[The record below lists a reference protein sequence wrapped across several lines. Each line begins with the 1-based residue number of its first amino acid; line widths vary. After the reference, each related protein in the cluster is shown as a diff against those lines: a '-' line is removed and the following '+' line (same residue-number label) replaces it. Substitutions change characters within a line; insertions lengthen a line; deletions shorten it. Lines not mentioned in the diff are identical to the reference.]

1 MSCWE
6 TAARQRQRVLSY
18 QVLRVAKRK
27 NKSKMKELI
36 SLGFSYGGGKASSKL
51 EKRQLPTFHFSR
63 ERHTIQS
70 QVDQHRPGGLTIEEA
85 SKKGSSTEIRGGSRV
100 KARSGVRSAGNWVR
114 IRKMCPSF
122 PLPTISPSYKETW
135 GRSQK
140 RIRMRNLRPQ
150 VYQQL
155 DPRGAW
161 VLLCISQSLSTL
173 AAHQVQ
179 GRGKSPWG
187 IWQVKILQLPM
198 I

>member
-1 MSCWE
+1 MVVVKQALNWRSANSPHSTSPVKGILFRAKWIS
-6 TAARQRQRVLSY
+6 TDLGVSL
-18 QVLRVAKRK
+18 LRKPQKKAPAL
-27 NKSKMKELI
+27 KSGEGAEWR
-36 SLGFSYGGGKASSKL
+36 LGV
-51 EKRQLPTFHFSR
+51 EW
-63 ERHTIQS
+63 
-70 QVDQHRPGGLTIEEA
+70 
-85 SKKGSSTEIRGGSRV
+85 
-100 KARSGVRSAGNWVR
+100 RSAGNWVR